1 MAALLPLEKS
11 RRNIDAKAWSL
22 SSATAKRL

>member
-11 RRNIDAKAWSL
+11 RRNIGAEARSL